1 MRKRLGF
8 TLIELLVVIAI
19 IAILAAILF
28 PVFAKAKE
36 AAKRTPCMADFYQMT
51 RAVQMYQGDQD
62 DGFPHANSGSING
75 PGWGFGHPD
84 YVWGEVVRPYTA
96 DYTVFRCPS
105 DPQAT
110 DQGLSVDPNG
120 NPVAPNN
127 PNLYYYWL
135 SRSNLGMNYDFLS
148 PWITRQ
154 TPQGRYVGSAPQKAS
169 RLASPARTIMFGESI
184 WYRLPNGQPDGAG
197 NWVIEAPCVRNAQNQ
212 LLSPMA
218 ELNSEQGLGLWQ
230 NYGAGWCVGCQ
241 GNNPNY
247 WLEWGGLYPFHKT
260 AINIAYAD
268 GHAKGLKMGAITA
281 GCDVRAGFAGPAW
294 DLELYQWDLE

>member
-36 AAKRTPCMADFYQMT
+36 AAKRTQCMANFYQMT
-51 RAVQMYQGDQD
+51 RAVQMYLGDQD
-62 DGFPHANSGSING
+62 DGYPHSNSGSING

-105 DPQAT
+105 DTNAT
-110 DQGLSVDPNG
+110 DRGLSVNPNG
-120 NPVAPNN
+120 QPVQPND

-154 TPQGRYVGSAPQKAS
+154 TPQGRYVGSAPQKAG
-169 RLASPARTIMFGESI
+169 RVASPARTIMFGESI
-184 WYRLPNGQPDGAG
+184 WDRNAAGVPIGAG

-212 LLSPMA
+212 MLSPMA
-218 ELNSEQGLGLWQ
+218 ELNSESGLGLWQ
-230 NYGAGWCVGCQ
+230 NYGVGWAT
-241 GNNPNY
+241 NNNTS
-247 WLEWGGLYPFHKT
+247 WLQYGGLWNFHKT
-260 AINIAYAD
+260 NINIAFCD
-268 GHAKGLKMGAITA
+268 GHAKGLKLGAITQ
-281 GCDVRAGFAGPAW
+281 GCDVRPNFGGPAW
-294 DLELYQWDLE
+294 DLDLYQWDLE